1 MIIKVS
7 YSELKS
13 TGGFNNVK
21 AGAEIEM
28 ETDRH
33 NLNDDF
39 KKCWQKVKNEVKRQ
53 LNEPIDD
60 DIPF

>member
-1 MIIKVS
+1 MKIKVI

-13 TGGFNNVK
+13 TGSFNNIK
-21 AGAEIEM
+21 AGAEIEI
-28 ETDRH
+28 ETDRN

-39 KKCWQKVKNEVKRQ
+39 KRCWQKVKNEVKRQ

-60 DIPF
+60 DLPF